1 MIKKILSVFSK
12 KSKPKETEINTDMTN
27 VVNSMF
33 LCNPLYDKLKVKCH
47 PDKYIDENQKFI
59 AENLFQEL
67 QKHRYNYDKLL
78 EIELQINEFI
88 IKTQNHFDFMSSNS
102 NINN

>member
-1 MIKKILSVFSK
+1 MIEKIFSIFSK
-12 KSKPKETEINTDMTN
+12 KKSPKQNESNQEMIN

-47 PDKYIDENQKFI
+47 PDRFIDENQKSL

-67 QKHRYNYDKLL
+67 QKHRHNYEKML
-78 EIELQINEFI
+78 EIELQINRLES
-88 IKTQNHFDFMSSNS
+88 T
-102 NINN
+102 